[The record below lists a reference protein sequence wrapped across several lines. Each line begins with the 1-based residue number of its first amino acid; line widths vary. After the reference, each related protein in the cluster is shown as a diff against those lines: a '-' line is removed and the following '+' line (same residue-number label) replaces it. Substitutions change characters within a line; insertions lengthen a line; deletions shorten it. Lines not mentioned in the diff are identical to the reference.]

1 MRNLIA
7 HQKFSCQKKNQLQCS
22 RCSKTYSHFKSLKA
36 HLYKQHG
43 IAKSKKITFYMSKN
57 FI

>member
-1 MRNLIA
+1 MKSLIA
-7 HQKFSCQKKNQLQCS
+7 HQKYSCEHKNQFQCS
-22 RCSKTYSHFKSLKA
+22 RCSKMYSHFKSLKV

-43 IAKSKKITFYMSKN
+43 IAKTKKTKFYMSKK